1 MKKVLSREEWLSE
14 QAEQEFEKLD
24 ENEFVDVD
32 IELENEPGSV
42 EKALDGMGVE
52 KRTTTDFG
60 VIKASIPK
68 RILGSVRGIPGVHK
82 VTPYGY
88 KK

>member
-1 MKKVLSREEWLSE
+1 MKKVLTREEWLNE
-14 QAEQEFEKLD
+14 QTEQEFNKLD
-24 ENEFVDVD
+24 ENEFLDVD

-42 EKALDGMGVE
+42 EKALDGLGIE
-52 KRTTTDFG
+52 NRKTTTFG

-68 RILGSVRGIPGVHK
+68 RSLGAVKGIPGVHR
-82 VTPYGY
+82 VTPFTY